1 MAAADEP
8 AQVPAWEASVV
19 ERARAGDRAAL
30 RAIYEEH
37 APRIQRFLRDLLGD
51 RSAASDAT
59 QETFARAFARLA
71 SLRELDRLV
80 PWLFGIARL
89 VALEH
94 GKARRRE
101 RGTQVQVEELEITTP
116 EDVLLGL
123 EAQHVV
129 GKALS
134 GLSPDRRAALLLR
147 IDHRLAY
154 EDIAE
159 LLGWTVAKAKVEIH
173 RARRVLRA
181 RLEAWAGEVP

>member
-8 AQVPAWEASVV
+8 AQLPAWEGSLV

-30 RAIYEEH
+30 RAVYEEH
-37 APRIQRFLRDLLGD
+37 APRIHRFLRDLLFD

-59 QETFARAFARLA
+59 QETFARAFARLP
-71 SLRELDRLV
+71 SLREADRLV

-89 VALEH
+89 VAMEH
-94 GKARRRE
+94 VKARRRE
-101 RGTQVQVEELEITTP
+101 RGVLVCEPELEITTP

-129 GKALS
+129 GRALA
-134 GLSPDRRAALLLR
+134 GLSANRRAALLLR

-159 LLGWTVAKAKVEIH
+159 MLGWTVAKAKVEIH
-173 RARRVLRA
+173 RARRVLRE
-181 RLEAWAGEVP
+181 RLEEWGGDVP